1 MTGSLF
7 AIRLLLFVILLLL
20 EVLAV
25 KLDGGVSGKRYIH
38 FRWLIN

>member
-7 AIRLLLFVILLLL
+7 AIRLLLFVILLL